1 VFLER
6 LEREIE
12 REDLLCKGMKV
23 LVGVSG
29 GPDSIA
35 LLHSLHRLSASWQW
49 QVTAVHVN
57 HQLRGEESEED
68 ERFVRTV
75 CAEWGIT
82 CETVRVDVGKAV
94 AGQGGNLQA
103 VARELRYEA
112 FLKVARKQ
120 GADALALAHHA
131 DDQVETVLMRLIR
144 GTGVS
149 GLGGMEKK
157 REWKGLWLVRPLLS
171 FTREEILQYLMENGL
186 RARFDSS
193 NASPK
198 YTRNRLRMEVIP
210 LLKSFNPRFGEA
222 VLQLADL
229 VREEEHVWEQL
240 VEEAM
245 EGVAA
250 RRTDGGWTI
259 EVYRFLH
266 LPVALQ
272 RRMVKLILSYL
283 ANPAVPVATH
293 DSVDRV
299 RKLAASS
306 DPSASLDLPGGIRA
320 EREYSRLNLLKVTE
334 SCFAERSTDIV
345 IPLKIPG
352 ITVLS
357 GFLGSLEA
365 VESETPLPYRPGKH
379 VAVFDGDLVERPL
392 VVRSRRPGDRMG
404 CFGMNGSKKLKDL
417 FMEAK
422 IPRKLRDRF
431 PVVVAGDRILWVPGV
446 RRSDLAPVTKD
457 TRRFLYLLWR
467 GGDSFAPSR
476 SGTET

>member
-149 GLGGMEKK
+149 GWEGWRRNGNGKGCGWCVRFCLSRGK
-157 REWKGLWLVRPLLS
+157 R
-171 FTREEILQYLMENGL
+171 Y
-186 RARFDSS
+186 
-193 NASPK
+193 
-198 YTRNRLRMEVIP
+198 
-210 LLKSFNPRFGEA
+210 
-222 VLQLADL
+222 
-229 VREEEHVWEQL
+229 
-240 VEEAM
+240 
-245 EGVAA
+245 
-250 RRTDGGWTI
+250 
-259 EVYRFLH
+259 
-266 LPVALQ
+266 
-272 RRMVKLILSYL
+272 
-283 ANPAVPVATH
+283 
-293 DSVDRV
+293 
-299 RKLAASS
+299 
-306 DPSASLDLPGGIRA
+306 
-320 EREYSRLNLLKVTE
+320 YS
-334 SCFAERSTDIV
+334 I
-345 IPLKIPG
+345 
-352 ITVLS
+352 
-357 GFLGSLEA
+357 
-365 VESETPLPYRPGKH
+365 
-379 VAVFDGDLVERPL
+379 
-392 VVRSRRPGDRMG
+392 
-404 CFGMNGSKKLKDL
+404 
-417 FMEAK
+417 
-422 IPRKLRDRF
+422 
-431 PVVVAGDRILWVPGV
+431 
-446 RRSDLAPVTKD
+446 
-457 TRRFLYLLWR
+457 
-467 GGDSFAPSR
+467 
-476 SGTET
+476 